1 LIWLAPIQNQKESLP
16 SWNSVKHPEQSHNK
30 TTKYKE
36 KNHMSAS
43 FNEFQ
48 NEVMQDSAL
57 QEQFK
62 TAAATSP
69 ESLGELA
76 VKLGAERG
84 YSFTLEDIQAT
95 VEAAS
100 SNSSVEEELRE
111 EELEMVSGGVTW
123 FLTIVPATGITAKLT
138 GEAVKAI
145 TKAPSSPSNEE
156 PAWRTMRG

>member
-1 LIWLAPIQNQKESLP
+1 VHQLIWLASIQKQKESLP
-16 SWNSVKHPEQSHNK
+16 SWTSVNNPEKSRNK

-36 KNHMSAS
+36 KNHMITS
-43 FNEFQ
+43 FNQFQ

-84 YSFTLEDIQAT
+84 YSFTLEDVQAT
-95 VEAAS
+95 VEATS
-100 SNSSVEEELRE
+100 SNFSVEEELTE
-111 EELEMVSGGVTW
+111 QELEMVSGGVTW
-123 FLTIVPATGITAKLT
+123 IAAATVGAL
-138 GEAVKAI
+138 AVTNGVKD
-145 TKAPSSPSNEE
+145 TLDKKK
-156 PAWRTMRG
+156 

>member
-1 LIWLAPIQNQKESLP
+1 
-16 SWNSVKHPEQSHNK
+16 
-30 TTKYKE
+30 
-36 KNHMSAS
+36 MSAS

-84 YSFTLEDIQAT
+84 YSFTLEEIQAT

-100 SNSSVEEELRE
+100 SNSSVEEELTE
-111 EELEMVSGGVTW
+111 EEPEMVSGGVTW
-123 FLTIVPATGITAKLT
+123 TLAVLPGVTLGAKVTGDVVRQT
-138 GEAVKAI
+138 VKGQP
-145 TKAPSSPSNEE
+145 TSPDHTPE
-156 PAWRTMRG
+156 WRVMRG